1 MKSSLFILLFFLLL
15 FATGYIIPEKE
26 NEPIVPEY
34 QELPLMKD
42 FLQNLRDTLYTEKN
56 SFVEV
61 NLATQMAYLH
71 QRNGSVIRFK
81 VSSGTEAITDG
92 ILTREGLYV
101 IQTRSPKQI
110 SVQFNNAVMLH
121 WMGFNY
127 GIGFHGLLGNGYYQF
142 LGVKP
147 SSHGCLRVSREDAE
161 EVYSKTEYGTPVL
174 IHSGKNAVTLAFT
187 KENDKYMRY
196 TADEY
201 KSVIM
206 PQRLQA
212 LYNGKYFYFI
222 KDRVKLDFATVSHRG
237 LPLGDAGKIPE
248 KQEMIIFHDVPV
260 VNNPDL
266 LKYSPYMN
274 RMIADSI
281 KLAELL

>member
-1 MKSSLFILLFFLLL
+1 MKSSLFIFLFFLLL

-26 NEPIVPEY
+26 REALVPEY
-34 QELPLMKD
+34 QELPVMKD
-42 FLQNLRDTLYTEKN
+42 FLPNLRDTLYTEKN
-56 SFVEV
+56 SFIEV

-71 QRNGSVIRFK
+71 QRDGSPIRFK
-81 VSSGTEAITDG
+81 ISSGTEAITDG
-92 ILTREGLYV
+92 MLTREGLYV

-142 LGVKP
+142 LGVRP

-161 EVYSKTEYGTPVL
+161 EVYAKTEYGTPVL
-174 IHSGKNAVTLAFT
+174 VHSGNNAVTLAFT
-187 KENDKYMRY
+187 KADDRYVKYS
-196 TADEY
+196 ADEY

-222 KDRVKLDFATVSHRG
+222 RDRIRLDFTTVSHRG
-237 LPLGDAGKIPE
+237 LPLGDAEKIPE

-260 VNNPDL
+260 VNTPDL
-266 LKYSPYMN
+266 LKYSPYTD
-274 RMIADSI
+274 RVITDSM
-281 KLAELL
+281 KLGEWL